1 MALLREVLLS
11 FLRVMEATVDIRSA
25 CPVTRYKNGY
35 SIILC
40 QNNLICRE
48 AERSDVH
55 KRALVSMNNNS
66 QTVQT
71 AEERLG
77 RRISGGP
84 CDTTNPTESQ
94 KRALLS
100 HSRGSECS

>member
-1 MALLREVLLS
+1 MALLKDVLLS

-25 CPVTRYKNGY
+25 CPVIRYKSGY

-40 QNNLICRE
+40 QNNLTCRE
-48 AERSDVH
+48 AERLDVH
-55 KRALVSMNNNS
+55 KRALVPMNNNS

-84 CDTTNPTESQ
+84 
-94 KRALLS
+94 
-100 HSRGSECS
+100 